1 VLQRKRVPACSCFA
15 RTWRAGD
22 GDGGGGGRRVEE
34 TEVVEVEV
42 TTEVKPL
49 QPHSN
54 RKRDCDVRR

>member
-1 VLQRKRVPACSCFA
+1 MA
-15 RTWRAGD
+15 D
-22 GDGGGGGRRVEE
+22 GSGGGGDGRVKE

-42 TTEVKPL
+42 TTEDKPL